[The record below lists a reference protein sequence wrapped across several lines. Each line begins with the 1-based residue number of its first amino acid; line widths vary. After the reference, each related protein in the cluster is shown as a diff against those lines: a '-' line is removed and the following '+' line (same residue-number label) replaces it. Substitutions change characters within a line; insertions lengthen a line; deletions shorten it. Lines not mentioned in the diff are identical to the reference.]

1 MSESN
6 IIKLEFIESNQFKIE
21 NESQS
26 NKNKDGYQLLVAHPN
41 IYSAISSLK
50 IEEVQNSISF
60 YKAKKKER
68 PPYRRQ
74 LDILADSNIHML
86 I

>member
-1 MSESN
+1 MWQRASHSESN

-26 NKNKDGYQLLVAHPN
+26 NKNKNGYQLLVAHPN

-50 IEEVQNSISF
+50 IEEVQNLISF
-60 YKAKKKER
+60 YKAKKKKGHHIEENW
-68 PPYRRQ
+68 
-74 LDILADSNIHML
+74 IFWEI
-86 I
+86 